1 MSLKA
6 GWDFGTSGAPVDKL
20 AARDHVKHC
29 GASSDVV
36 GAPSVVFPQQFYWI
50 GLNQAVHEETTVHLL
65 TLI

>member
-6 GWDFGTSGAPVDKL
+6 GWDFGTWGAPVDKL
-20 AARDHVKHC
+20 AAREYVKHR

-36 GAPSVVFPQQFYWI
+36 DAPSVAFPQQFCWI
-50 GLNQAVHEETTVHLL
+50 ELNQAVHEETTVRLL